1 MEENY
6 YFLLRSPIDLI
17 PEASFG
23 HSNANFQFSLEIFSV
38 LTLKSSVNAHY
49 QLPNTKT
56 RGDGRGDGEGI
67 LLSNQTIFQKL
78 LLKRSV
84 KHFSTLIIFKTFN
97 ESSLLNK

>member
-1 MEENY
+1 MPIINY
-6 YFLLRSPIDLI
+6 P
-17 PEASFG
+17 
-23 HSNANFQFSLEIFSV
+23 
-38 LTLKSSVNAHY
+38 TLKHV
-49 QLPNTKT
+49 
-56 RGDGRGDGEGI
+56 GMGGGDGEGI